1 MRVGFLCALLTLTAT
16 VGRSQSPSNADGLL
30 AVSLPRID
38 ARIQIDGRLDEE
50 VWSEAALLTGFFQF
64 LPTDNSASEDST
76 HVLTWYAPTGIYF
89 GIRAFEAHDRPH
101 ATVADRDKI
110 DADDY
115 ILLILDTFE
124 DERQAFALSVNPLG
138 IQADGIIK
146 DAARSRSVIAQA
158 DENVPYWVD
167 LTPDFVFDSKG
178 ELTSD
183 GYQVEIFVPFKSLRY
198 PSEDVQAWGF
208 NVVRRVQH
216 SGYSHAWSRI
226 VQSNVSFLS
235 QSGRLTGLT
244 DLRRGLVL
252 DVSPVLTWSAER
264 EPESTTDNFELDT
277 PEPGLNVRW
286 GMSSNLTLNAT
297 ANPDFSQVEADVARV
312 TYDPRQAIFFP
323 EKRPFFLEGIELF
336 ETPRR
341 IIYSRRL
348 ANPLAA
354 VKLTGKVSE
363 TNVGFLSG
371 VDRRST
377 SITGDDPRFFNALR
391 VSRDLRGQSTIG
403 IAYTDK
409 IDGSHTNRVA
419 AVDGRI
425 VLAGQYSLTFQASGS
440 FTRDG
445 SGAPTD
451 FAPMWLLFANRSGRR
466 FGFSSRVYG
475 TGVDFNAESG
485 FISRTDLAGLS
496 VQPWMTIWGP
506 EGATLEYFTAS
517 VDVVGRWRYG
527 DFVRAR
533 SSQDRQLFLNAK
545 FGLRGGW
552 LIGPSVLIERFGY
565 PPELYEDYFIERT
578 DAGGTPVDTVAF
590 TGSTAVHDLS
600 YALSIVTPRFSSFS
614 GNAYLFYGRDVNWW
628 EWASA
633 DLAII
638 DAELGWTPTDR
649 LRVDVVYKHVQYIRP
664 SDRSTV
670 QIRRIPRLKIEYQ
683 LTRSIFLRFVGQYDS
698 DAVDDLRDNS
708 RTEDPI
714 LIRTA
719 EGHLERAV
727 RRRTNDLR
735 LDWLF
740 SYRPTPGTV
749 FFFGYG
755 SSLIERESFRFRELD
770 RVSDGFFLKISYL
783 FRS

>member
-1 MRVGFLCALLTLTAT
+1 MRAGLLCALLALTPTA
-16 VGRSQSPSNADGLL
+16 GRSQIPADTHGTNG
-30 AVSLPRID
+30 VVVPHID
-38 ARIQIDGRLDEE
+38 SRIQIDGRLNED
-50 VWSEAALLTGFFQF
+50 VWSRAALLTGFFQF
-64 LPTDNSASEDST
+64 LPTDDSASEDST

-89 GIRAFEAHDRPH
+89 GIRAFEVHDRPH

-110 DADDY
+110 EADDY
-115 ILLILDTFE
+115 VVLIIDTFE

-183 GYQVEIFVPFKSLRY
+183 GYEVEVFVPFKSLRY
-198 PSEDVQAWGF
+198 QSKPVQAWRF

-226 VQSNVSFLS
+226 LQSNVSFLS
-235 QSGRLTGLT
+235 QSGRLTGLK

-252 DVSPVLTWSAER
+252 DISPVLTWSANR
-264 EPESTTDNFELDT
+264 EPESTSDDFDVDT

-286 GMSSNLTLNAT
+286 GASSNLTLNAT
-297 ANPDFSQVEADVARV
+297 VNPDFSQVEADVAKV
-312 TYDPRQAIFFP
+312 TYDPRQALFFA

-348 ANPLAA
+348 SNPLAA
-354 VKLTGKVSE
+354 VKLAGKVSE
-363 TNVGFLSG
+363 TNVGILSG

-377 SITGDDPRFFNALR
+377 SITGDDYRFFNAVR
-391 VSRDLRGQSTIG
+391 VSKDLRGQSTIG
-403 IAYTDK
+403 VAYTDK
-409 IDGSHTNRVA
+409 IDGTRTNRVG

-425 VLAGQYSLTFQASGS
+425 VLAGKYSLTFQAAGS

-445 SGAPTD
+445 SGSGSD
-451 FAPMWLLFANRSGRR
+451 FAPMWILYANRSGRR
-466 FGFSSRVYG
+466 FGFSSRVHG
-475 TGVDFNAESG
+475 THGDFNAESG

-496 VQPWMTIWGP
+496 VQPWMTFWGS
-506 EGATLEYFTAS
+506 EGAALEYFTAS
-517 VDVVGRWRYG
+517 VDVIGRWRYG

-533 SSQDRQLFLNAK
+533 ASQDRQLFLNAK

-578 DAGGTPVDTVAF
+578 DAGGAPVDTLAF
-590 TGSTAVHDLS
+590 AGSPAVHDLS

-649 LRVDVVYKHVQYIRP
+649 LRVDVIYKHVQYIRP

-698 DAVDDLRDNS
+698 DAVDELRDNS
-708 RTEDPI
+708 RTEDPL
-714 LIRTA
+714 LIRTE
-719 EGHLERAV
+719 EGLLERAE

-735 LDWLF
+735 VDWLF
-740 SYRPTPGTV
+740 SYRPMPGTV

-755 SSLIERESFRFRELD
+755 SSLVERESFRFRELD
-770 RVSDGFFLKISYL
+770 RVSDGFFLKLSYL